1 MVSTFKCRH
10 CRCEKLVN
18 PRLKGSQTHCGEASC
33 QRARKAEW
41 KRRKMEQD
49 CDYRMTH
56 CESNKAC
63 RQNHPEYWREYR
75 LKHPDKA
82 KRNRLLQKLRR
93 IKAQSPSEA
102 NRCLMSSTQPAV
114 AKVDALFSKQ
124 LRAGNMFWLKSAV
137 AKVDALLV
145 EISSISVI

>member
-1 MVSTFKCRH
+1 VVSIFKCRH
-10 CRCEKLVN
+10 CLCDKSAN

-49 CDYRMTH
+49 RDYRWTH
-56 CESNKAC
+56 CESNKTW
-63 RQNHPEYWREYR
+63 RLNHPEYWREYR
-75 LKHPDKA
+75 QKHPHKV

-93 IKAQSPSEA
+93 IKAQHPQQADSCQIAPI
-102 NRCLMSSTQPAV
+102 QPAV
-114 AKVDALFSKQ
+114 AKVDALFTKQ
-124 LRAGNMFWLKSAV
+124 LQAGSIFWLKPAV